1 MTSIGKENRSSQCLS
16 YKEQRDRETERD
28 RDRDRQ
34 RSHAHGVTTLSISCQ
49 DDVIVPDDGVLYD
62 VNLMFVGVGEG
73 EGREPQNSPVP
84 IVKGNPRAV

>member
-1 MTSIGKENRSSQCLS
+1 MTSIGKENRSSRCLS
-16 YKEQRDRETERD
+16 YKRTEREKNRETET
-28 RDRDRQ
+28 DRQ
-34 RSHAHGVTTLSISCQ
+34 RSRAHGVTTLSISCH